1 MDKTIKLIVLVSR
14 EILVSEIEE
23 IGAEIGEPDCRLTNP
38 CEFVEEQNLS
48 RWMSDNTNQTE
59 FMISSDK
66 IITIADPNKDL
77 LDKYLKIIN

>member
-1 MDKTIKLIVLVSR
+1 MIKLIVLVNR
-14 EILVSEIEE
+14 EILVSKIEE
-23 IGAEIGEPDCRLTNP
+23 IGAEIGEPDCKLINP
-38 CEFVEEQNLS
+38 CELVEEQNLF

-77 LDKYLKIIN
+77 LDKYLKKIN

>member
-1 MDKTIKLIVLVSR
+1 MEKTIKMIVLLNNQ
-14 EILVSEIEE
+14 ILLSQIEE
-23 IGAEIGEPDCRLTNP
+23 IGAEIGEPDCRLINP
-38 CEFVEEQNLS
+38 CEFVEGQNLS

>member
-1 MDKTIKLIVLVSR
+1 VSK
-14 EILVSEIEE
+14 IEE
-23 IGAEIGEPDCRLTNP
+23 IGAEIGEPDCKLINP
-38 CEFVEEQNLS
+38 CELVEEQNLS

-77 LDKYLKIIN
+77 LDKYLKKIN